1 MLWVIGRR
9 LNLLAIYDPPC
20 PFQLDVHP
28 AKIRSLFHPCSRSSH
43 ISNGDIPLMD
53 EPPLAPWNSKEH
65 SSEARFSI
73 VGFHIL
79 YLIQLSFHLSS
90 YFSLDPLLLSISPS
104 IHYFYLSI
112 YLPICRSMHLY
123 FFLST
128 YQPMCPSMSLFHLLT
143 YLSIYLFIYLSTYLP
158 IYLSTYLSIYLSL
171 SLSVCLSPYLSD
183 YLSIY
188 LPIYLAV

>member
-1 MLWVIGRR
+1 M
-9 LNLLAIYDPPC
+9 LAIYDPPR

-112 YLPICRSMHLY
+112 YRSIYLY
-123 FFLST
+123 VDLCIYIS
-128 YQPMCPSMSLFHLLT
+128 FHLPTNLFVHLCPFSIYLPT
-143 YLSIYLFIYLSTYLP
+143 YLSVYLSIYLFIYLSTYLP
-158 IYLSTYLSIYLSL
+158 IYLPIYLSTYLSIYLYIYL
-171 SLSVCLSPYLSD
+171 CLS
-183 YLSIY
+183 
-188 LPIYLAV
+188 